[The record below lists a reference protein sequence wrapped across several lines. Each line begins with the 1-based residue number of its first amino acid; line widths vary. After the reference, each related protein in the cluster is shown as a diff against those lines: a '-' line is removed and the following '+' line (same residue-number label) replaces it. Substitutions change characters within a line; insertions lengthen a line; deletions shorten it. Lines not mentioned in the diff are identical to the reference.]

1 MRVTVDQLK
10 YCKVETADGM
20 AIITID
26 RPEVMNA
33 LHLEAHQEL
42 SAAFDFFGNDHSLRV
57 AIITGTGDR
66 SFCAGT
72 DLKSL
77 AVTGPYEYP
86 RGGFGGITKR
96 FDLWKPV
103 IAAVNGLCLG
113 GGAEILAA
121 CDLAVAAEHAEFS
134 FPEPRVGQAAL
145 GGGALQRL
153 ARQLPMKHAMWL
165 ALTAQR
171 IDATEAKRIGL
182 INQIAPKAEVLEAA
196 KAIARTIIAC
206 APLSIEATKQVML
219 ESVGKPNLEAAM
231 AASYPAAER
240 MLASR
245 DAKEG
250 PLAFAQKRTPQW
262 QGC

>member
-1 MRVTVDQLK
+1 MKIDRFK
-10 YCKVETADGM
+10 YCRLETADGM

-26 RPEVMNA
+26 RPEVLNA
-33 LHLEAHQEL
+33 LHLDAHKEL
-42 SAAFDFFGNDHSLRV
+42 SAAFDFFDSDRSLRV
-57 AIITGTGDR
+57 CIITGAGDR
-66 SFCAGT
+66 SFCVGT

-86 RGGFGGITKR
+86 RSGFGGITKR
-96 FDLWKPV
+96 FDFWKPV
-103 IAAVNGLCLG
+103 IAAINGLCLG

-134 FPEPRVGQAAL
+134 FPEPRIGQAAL

-153 ARQLPMKHAMWL
+153 PRQMPMKHAMWL

-171 IDATEAKRIGL
+171 INATEAQRIGL
-182 INQIAPKAEVLEAA
+182 INQIVPKGELREAA
-196 KAIARTIIAC
+196 KTIARAILAC

-219 ESVGKPNLEAAM
+219 ESVGQPNLEAAM

-240 MLASR
+240 MLASH
-245 DAKEG
+245 DAMEG

-262 QGC
+262 QGR